1 MEYIISKRENI
12 SNLKKLYLND
22 IDNSS
27 TDFTE
32 KMNDS
37 NRIKQEKKIF
47 NYCLEKIIFKSNTSK
62 VFLAKHIITG
72 EKVAIKILNKKLFKS
87 DILGL
92 KRIKKEIQ
100 ILKMVKHENII
111 NLLEII
117 ENNNNIY
124 LITDYYQNDLISLVI
139 KNKKLSEEKSLYY
152 FSQYVNGLNY
162 LYQSGIC
169 HRNIRPENLLLDE
182 RNEKLKII
190 DFGLSTTYKKN
201 ELLNSIV
208 GAIIYAPPEMHLSEK
223 YSGELV
229 DIWNAGIVLYFM
241 VCGKLPFCDEDEEK
255 NIKHIITG
263 FYEIPSFISKHCA
276 EIIKSCLQVDP
287 NKRIN
292 FSQLSK
298 YINYTKGLIFEINLI
313 PFDDK
318 ILEECKK
325 YLRNI
330 NNKEI
335 IEKIKTS
342 VINNK
347 FNEFNALYYLV
358 LKKMERKG
366 YKSISDL
373 SSDKFKNY
381 IAKNDPFCETI
392 YKLEKTYNY
401 NHKNSNA
408 NIKHFDNNKNNNT
421 TIKNKSLSNLNKNQ
435 LIYSPVIIKNYSSK
449 KSSIQRNKETKN
461 KFMNPNLIDS
471 YISYKKS
478 FKSNDN
484 LDNLCHNYSNDY
496 KLNKVKSISPRSI
509 YGNDK
514 DKIKFYSKFFI
525 KRRLL
530 NSKYSYSS
538 YTNKKANL
546 SSMKIYNNDN
556 NFLDY
561 KFYISFNKTYSSLNN
576 NELLSK
582 SNKNKKNYSNG
593 FINVL
598 LNETEEKNKDA
609 KTMEIM
615 ERLKDNKITNYYDRK
630 KYFFSQR
637 IDEYKSKD
645 QNNNLINILTEDKP
659 IENFSLNC
667 NINSNCLIGNE
678 PTKFNKYNNFYCN
691 SCNKIKDGL
700 LVKKLKVRK
709 NAIKKGT
716 YGLKSNIFFKDIGIK
731 EKGNN
736 NISVKNSFKIKEKQ
750 NIYQKNIIKNNNHAS
765 FHKKNNSALLIN
777 FDYKNQIPVIKEK
790 NNLEKRIISELNV
803 NNNQNK
809 DSYKNESYEIGVFD
823 LSCLTINSFDKI
835 KEKINIVFKTKKI
848 NFNNI
853 KNNKYICSKLGKFFE
868 IDIYTL
874 NNFLRLNNGFKIRN
888 NKIDSNSKNKKLLC
902 YLSFHF
908 KKLEYKKYVNN
919 ILKEINI

>member
-1 MEYIISKRENI
+1 MEYINSKRENI
-12 SNLKKLYLND
+12 SILKKIYLND

-37 NRIKQEKKIF
+37 NKYPKEKKIS
-47 NYCLEKIIFKSNTSK
+47 NYCLDKILFKGNTSK

-72 EKVAIKILNKKLFKS
+72 ERVAIKILNKKLFKS
-87 DILGL
+87 DILSL

-152 FSQYVNGLNY
+152 FSQYVNGLHY

-182 RNEKLKII
+182 KNEKLKII

-201 ELLNSIV
+201 ELLSSIV

-263 FYEIPSFISKHCA
+263 FYEIPSFVSKHCA
-276 EIIKSCLQVDP
+276 EIIKACLQVDP

-292 FSQLSK
+292 FTQLNK
-298 YINYTKGLIFEINLI
+298 YINYTKGLIFEINII
-313 PFDDK
+313 PFDEK
-318 ILEECKK
+318 VLEECKK
-325 YLRNI
+325 FLRNI
-330 NNKEI
+330 NNKEV
-335 IEKIKTS
+335 IEAIKTS
-342 VINNK
+342 VKNNK

-358 LKKMERKG
+358 MKKMERNG
-366 YKSISDL
+366 YESISDL
-373 SSDKFKNY
+373 SSNKFKNY
-381 IAKNDPFCETI
+381 ITNFDPLCETV
-392 YKLEKTYNY
+392 Y
-401 NHKNSNA
+401 NHEKLSNYIHKKSNA
-408 NIKHFDNNKNNNT
+408 NIKHLSNNNNNST
-421 TIKNKSLSNLNKNQ
+421 SMKNKSLSNLNKIQ
-435 LIYSPVIIKNYSSK
+435 LIYSPLIIKNYSSK
-449 KSSIQRNKETKN
+449 KNTIQRNKETKSQ
-461 KFMNPNLIDS
+461 FMKSNLYDINV
-471 YISYKKS
+471 SYKKS
-478 FKSNDN
+478 FKSNDKLEN
-484 LDNLCHNYSNDY
+484 LYHNKSSDF
-496 KLNKVKSISPRSI
+496 KLNKVKSTSPRSI
-509 YGNDK
+509 YYNDK
-514 DKIKFYSKFFI
+514 DKNKFYSKFFI

-530 NSKYSYSS
+530 NSKSSYSS
-538 YTNKKANL
+538 YTKKKPNL
-546 SSMKIYNNDN
+546 SSLKIYNNDN

-561 KFYISFNKTYSSLNN
+561 KFYNSFNKTCSSVNTN
-576 NELLSK
+576 DIFSTGT
-582 SNKNKKNYSNG
+582 KNKKNYSNG
-593 FINVL
+593 FMNVL
-598 LNETEEKNKDA
+598 LNEKDEKKDDV

-615 ERLKDNKITNYYDRK
+615 ERLKENKITNYYDRK
-630 KYFFSQR
+630 KYFYSQR
-637 IDEYKSKD
+637 IDDYKSKD

-659 IENFSLNC
+659 IENFSLNYPINC
-667 NINSNCLIGNE
+667 NSINSNE
-678 PTKFNKYNNFYCN
+678 PTKFNKYNNFHCN

-709 NAIKKGT
+709 NVIKKGT
-716 YGLKSNIFFKDIGIK
+716 YGIKSNIFFKDVAIK
-731 EKGNN
+731 EKPNN
-736 NISVKNSFKIKEKQ
+736 NISVKNSFKEKEKQ
-750 NIYQKNIIKNNNHAS
+750 KIYQKNIIKNNKHA
-765 FHKKNNSALLIN
+765 FIHKKNNSALLIN
-777 FDYKNQIPVIKEK
+777 FDYNNQIIKDK
-790 NNLEKRIISELNV
+790 NNLQNRIISEINT
-803 NNNQNK
+803 NNNINI
-809 DSYKNESYEIGVFD
+809 DSYKIDSYDIGVFD
-823 LSCLTINSFDKI
+823 LSCLTIKSFDKI
-835 KEKINIVFKTKKI
+835 KEKINTVFKIKKI

-868 IDIYTL
+868 IDIYTF
-874 NNFLRLNNGFKIRN
+874 NNFLRLNNGFKIKN
-888 NKIDSNSKNKKLLC
+888 NKIDSNSKNKNLLC

-919 ILKEINI
+919 ILKEISI